1 MGWQVWGRAGEGS
14 VRVILILA
22 DSTDPWATLV
32 RREAH
37 RAGEDV
43 FWIQPAQLLDR
54 ILLNW
59 PVVTGTSVVPG
70 TVTIDGHTILLADL
84 TGIFQRLTLPP
95 PLELEELSLQDRGYV
110 IKETTAAWLALLNA
124 MPCSVVNRPVPG
136 GRPTI
141 LAGSPLLSQ
150 LAEEYGFLLPPSRC
164 TSSQADAILQFS
176 AWSERGYLKP
186 LGSHEPGMFL
196 HAHDG
201 VEQICRVME
210 RQAVSMQAI
219 PRGQRVTMYVVGEE
233 IAATILQPGEGLPQ
247 EMPSVPSERCLGF
260 VGALGL
266 TFAECQ
272 FIVTPEGSIYCF
284 DVSSAPGFWHCPQE
298 VQQWIV
304 RRLVDH
310 LSETRSLSLHDS
322 LDGPDGRSNSRERL
336 CETRSPKR

>member
-1 MGWQVWGRAGEGS
+1 M
-14 VRVILILA
+14 ILILA

-59 PVVTGTSVVPG
+59 PVVTRTSVVPG

-196 HAHDG
+196 HADDG

-247 EMPSVPSERCLGF
+247 QMEMSSVPSERCLGF

-272 FIVTPEGSIYCF
+272 FIVTPEGPIYCL
-284 DVSSAPGFWHCPQE
+284 DASSAPGFWHCPQE

>member
-1 MGWQVWGRAGEGS
+1 M
-14 VRVILILA
+14 ILILA
-22 DSTDPWATLV
+22 DSADPWATLV
-32 RREAH
+32 HREAQ
-37 RAGEDV
+37 RSGGDV

-59 PVVTGTSVVPG
+59 PVATGASVVSG
-70 TVTIDGHTILLADL
+70 KVVIDGHTIPLADL
-84 TGIFQRLTLPP
+84 TGIFPRLTLPP
-95 PLELEELSLQDRGYV
+95 PLELEELSLQDRDYV
-110 IKETTAAWLALLNA
+110 IKETTAAWLAFLNA

-150 LAEEYGFLLPPSRC
+150 LAEEHGFLLPPSRC

-176 AWSERGYLKP
+176 AWSERVYLKP

-201 VEQICRVME
+201 VEHICRVME

-219 PRGQRVTMYVVGEE
+219 PYGQRVAVYVVGAE
-233 IAATILQPGEGLPQ
+233 IVATVLQPGEDLPQ
-247 EMPSVPSERCLGF
+247 RMEMPSVQAERCLGF
-260 VGALGL
+260 VGDLGL

-272 FIVTPEGSIYCF
+272 FIVTPEGPIYCL
-284 DVSSAPGFWHCPQE
+284 DVSSAPGFWCCPQGI
-298 VQQWIV
+298 QQQIV
-304 RRLVDH
+304 YRLVDY
-310 LSETRSLSLHDS
+310 LSRLRSQSLHDS
-322 LDGPDGRSNSRERL
+322 LDGPDGRSSARERL

>member
-1 MGWQVWGRAGEGS
+1 M
-14 VRVILILA
+14 ILILA

-32 RREAH
+32 HKEAH
-37 RAGEDV
+37 RTDRDV

-164 TSSQADAILQFS
+164 TSSQADTILQFS

-196 HAHDG
+196 HADDG
-201 VEQICRVME
+201 VEQICHVME

-272 FIVTPEGSIYCF
+272 FIVTPEGPIYCL

>member
-1 MGWQVWGRAGEGS
+1 M
-14 VRVILILA
+14 ILILA

-37 RAGEDV
+37 RTGGDV

-70 TVTIDGHTILLADL
+70 TVVIDGHTILLADI
-84 TGIFQRLTLPP
+84 TGIFARLTLPP

-110 IKETTAAWLALLNA
+110 IKETTAAWLAFLNA

-150 LAEEYGFLLPPSRC
+150 LAEEHGFLLPPSRC

-186 LGSHEPGMFL
+186 LGSHDTGMFL

-210 RQAVSMQAI
+210 RQAVSMQAV

-233 IAATILQPGEGLPQ
+233 IVATVLQPNEGLPQ
-247 EMPSVPSERCLGF
+247 RMEMPSVSSERCLGF

-272 FIVTPEGSIYCF
+272 FIVTPEGPIYCL

-304 RRLVDH
+304 CRLVDH

-322 LDGPDGRSNSRERL
+322 LDGPDGRSSARERL